1 MLIAHLCFFTERKK
15 LPPSIWSDLNIKE
28 VESLPH
34 DIDGHSAFKL
44 KYDSN
49 NLMKSTK
56 DGPPWQLWETSSRA
70 GFLGIRRLASC
81 GGTYKCQNK
90 KCAFL
95 HSYGKTNMQIRMQ
108 NPLSTLSK
116 G

>member
-1 MLIAHLCFFTERKK
+1 MLIAHLCFFRERKK
-15 LPPSIWSDLNIKE
+15 LPLSIWSDLNIKE

-56 DGPPWQLWETSSRA
+56 DGRPWDTQTSLLWWN
-70 GFLGIRRLASC
+70 L
-81 GGTYKCQNK
+81 
-90 KCAFL
+90 
-95 HSYGKTNMQIRMQ
+95 
-108 NPLSTLSK
+108 
-116 G
+116 